1 MGSVG
6 FSLYLTSLD
15 PGLLDR
21 QSDSPPKTS
30 HRAVGRPADET
41 VREGRGIS
49 IYWPLTEHG
58 RARRVLSRSGARRR
72 YVVPCFRGQ
81 ERNAHCEAPE
91 EATGAVLLDACAGVE
106 FQEQPARIEFEWLGK
121 VLDHYPDCLAVAAEV
136 KVFLEFKKDH
146 EAADLYFRRR
156 AERLAELLKELGYG
170 YQMIP
175 ARSLKSAAYYDN
187 AIAMRRDARLIA
199 RHPEWRQQVRSQM
212 SRSCQETGRSI
223 LKAIPEGLR
232 HSALLSLLYDG
243 ELDTDFS
250 VPISLDSHIHPP
262 LSVKGGL
269 PWVWELF
276 EKSS

>member
-1 MGSVG
+1 MG

-30 HRAVGRPADET
+30 DRAVGRPAGET
-41 VREGRGIS
+41 VREGRGIT
-49 IYWPLTEHG
+49 IYWPQAGHG

-81 ERNAHCEAPE
+81 ERYAHCEAPE

-106 FQEQPARIEFEWLGK
+106 FQEQPARIKFEWLGK

-146 EAADLYFRRR
+146 EAVDIYFRRR
-156 AERLAELLKELGYG
+156 SERIAELLKELGYG
-170 YQMIP
+170 YRMIP
-175 ARSLKSAAYYDN
+175 ARSLKRAAYYDN
-187 AIAMRRDARLIA
+187 AIAMRREARLLD
-199 RHPEWRQQVRSQM
+199 RYPEWRKQVRSRM
-212 SRSCQETGRSI
+212 SRSGQKTGRDI
-223 LKAIPEGLR
+223 LMFIPEGLQ

-243 ELDTDFS
+243 ELHTDFS
-250 VPISLDSHIHPP
+250 VPISLDAHVHPP
-262 LSVKGGL
+262 LSNKGGL

-276 EKSS
+276 ERSS